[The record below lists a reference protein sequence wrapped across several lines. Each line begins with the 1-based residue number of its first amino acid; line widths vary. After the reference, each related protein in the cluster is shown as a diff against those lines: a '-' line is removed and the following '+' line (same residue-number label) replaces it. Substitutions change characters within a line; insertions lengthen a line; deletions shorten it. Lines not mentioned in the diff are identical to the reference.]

1 MPNNATALSRLLL
14 SERPS
19 LLKRLR
25 RILRDDGSAEDVAQ
39 SLWFKVRAVD
49 DDPPIANLPAYLHRL
64 AMNAATDALRASS
77 REGARRD
84 AEIADILWVEDDRPA
99 PDREVIG
106 RDMLERIM
114 QALDALPEPTR
125 TIFRLNRFEGM
136 PQREIA
142 GIYNVSTTIIERHIR
157 RALKALDDVR
167 KAL

>member
-49 DDPPIANLPAYLHRL
+49 DDPPIVNLPAYLHRL

-142 GIYNVSTTIIERHIR
+142 GIYNVSTTIVERHIR

>member
-1 MPNNATALSRLLL
+1 
-14 SERPS
+14 
-19 LLKRLR
+19 
-25 RILRDDGSAEDVAQ
+25 
-39 SLWFKVRAVD
+39 
-49 DDPPIANLPAYLHRL
+49 
-64 AMNAATDALRASS
+64 
-77 REGARRD
+77 
-84 AEIADILWVEDDRPA
+84 
-99 PDREVIG
+99 
-106 RDMLERIM
+106 MLERIM